1 MSWYLWAL
9 LSVIVLAGSEFSQ
22 KISMTQKVN
31 ISAITNNFFVWLL
44 QGSSGLILTVFFG
57 NFNLTFSAV
66 DWLRL
71 LLVAIIYFLGGH
83 FYYTSFKSNSPSIS
97 IILGS
102 ISIVI
107 STLLGIIFFK
117 ESTVYTKFIGI
128 FLILVS
134 VIWVN
139 FKKQK
144 FDKYNLFA
152 LLGGVCYGFTF
163 TLDKSFAVNIDPLF
177 YVVLMCF
184 SVGLISFI
192 LKAKHIY
199 SDLVRMKISDFYP
212 ILSTSFFGTLF
223 NAFTFMSYSK
233 GGNVGVVDALNNS
246 NIFLVI
252 LLEVSFLKDRSNL
265 TKKLIASTVVIL
277 GVILLSLTPVG

>member
-9 LSVIVLAGSEFSQ
+9 LSVVVLAGSEFSQ

-44 QGSSGLILTVFFG
+44 QGTLGILLTILFG
-57 NFNLTFSAV
+57 SFDINFSIS
-66 DWLRL
+66 DYLRL
-71 LLVAIIYFLGGH
+71 LLVAVIYFLGGH
-83 FYYTSFKSNSPSIS
+83 FYYTSFKSNSTSIS

-117 ESTVYTKFIGI
+117 ESTVYTKFLGI
-128 FLILVS
+128 FLIIVS

-163 TLDKSFAVNIDPLF
+163 SLDKSFAININPFF
-177 YVVLMCF
+177 YVALMCF
-184 SVGLISFI
+184 SVGLVSFI

-199 SDLVRMKISDFYP
+199 SDLVRMKLRDFFP
-212 ILSTSFFGTLF
+212 IFSTSFFGTLF
-223 NAFTFMSYSK
+223 NAFTFLSYSR

-252 LLEVSFLKDRSNL
+252 LLEVFILKDRSNL
-265 TKKLIASTVVIL
+265 TKKLIASTIVVL
-277 GVILLSLTPVG
+277 GVVLLSLTPIN